1 MRRSPAKLCA
11 LLLVVWI
18 GVVVISPTIDLPR
31 TTLPARSNGASAG
44 FLFIP
49 VATLTAYLA
58 YALAFILLQPG
69 NELMVLGA
77 SRLIE
82 LKCSRLC

>member
-1 MRRSPAKLCA
+1 MRSSPAKFCA

-18 GVVVISPTIDLPR
+18 VVVVISPTIDLPR
-31 TTLPARSNGASAG
+31 TTFPARSNMVNAG

-49 VATLTAYLA
+49 VATLTAWLA
-58 YALAFILLQPG
+58 HALAFTLLQPRQ
-69 NELMVLGA
+69 ELVILGTGH
-77 SRLIE
+77 LIE